1 MQDIFN
7 IRAELESAG
16 YIDVIRRL
24 ITMETVTC
32 QGEFINMENAS
43 LDVVNNDTF
52 PQAIP
57 IYMNATGSKMLE
69 LTRAI
74 CNGVQVT
81 EIKKLIQFLYRRVLF
96 LPISDIEQEA
106 VEFQQARLAG
116 HFIFG

>member
-24 ITMETVTC
+24 LTMETVTC
-32 QGEFINMENAS
+32 QGEFVNMENAS

-52 PQAIP
+52 PRAIP
-57 IYMNATGSKMLE
+57 IYMDATGSKMLE
-69 LTRAI
+69 LIRAI

-81 EIKKLIQFLYRRVLF
+81 EIKKLIQFLY
-96 LPISDIEQEA
+96 
-106 VEFQQARLAG
+106 
-116 HFIFG
+116 

>member
-7 IRAELESAG
+7 IRAEHESAG

-24 ITMETVTC
+24 LTMETVTC
-32 QGEFINMENAS
+32 QGEFMNMENTS

-52 PQAIP
+52 PRAIS
-57 IYMNATGSKMLE
+57 IYKDATGSKMLE
-69 LTRAI
+69 LTSAI

-81 EIKKLIQFLYRRVLF
+81 EIKKWIQFLDRRVLF

-106 VEFQQARLAG
+106 VEFQQE
-116 HFIFG
+116 